1 MLGVIVIAGPSGG
14 GDGDAGASTTLDPA
28 LGAVDGSL
36 TVPAV
41 TQAPVVV
48 ASTEVPLVKT
58 VFTRS
63 LTSGAFGDDV
73 EQLQQRLTDLGFAPG
88 PADGLFG
95 PGTQQAVWAWK
106 KLVAGMTWQELDQS
120 ANASEVRPDLWQQMQ
135 DPIVIQPRRP
145 MGVGN
150 THVEIYLPLQVMA
163 VFTDDRPTLI
173 AHIASGELD
182 AAGDP
187 VHWCDVVEYNTD
199 NQGQPLDEPRI
210 RDECAFSKT
219 PGGVF
224 KFHWR
229 VAGNRLG
236 PLGSMFNP
244 VYFNYG
250 IAIHGAQNVPTHPA
264 SHGCVRINMDIAQY
278 FPDLVSNSDRVYVWG
293 HDGKDPE
300 NYSKAESLPDFN
312 KPNPNSTTTS
322 SSTTTSTT
330 TTTTPPTTT
339 TEPTTTTATGTT
351 TTSSTT
357 TTTVAETTSSAAV

>member
-1 MLGVIVIAGPSGG
+1 MINSGRP
-14 GDGDAGASTTLDPA
+14 LP
-28 LGAVDGSL
+28 
-36 TVPAV
+36 VP
-41 TQAPVVV
+41 
-48 ASTEVPLVKT
+48 
-58 VFTRS
+58 R
-63 LTSGAFGDDV
+63 
-73 EQLQQRLTDLGFAPG
+73 
-88 PADGLFG
+88 
-95 PGTQQAVWAWK
+95 
-106 KLVAGMTWQELDQS
+106 
-120 ANASEVRPDLWQQMQ
+120 
-135 DPIVIQPRRP
+135 
-145 MGVGN
+145 
-150 THVEIYLPLQVMA
+150 
-163 VFTDDRPTLI
+163 
-173 AHIASGELD
+173 
-182 AAGDP
+182 
-187 VHWCDVVEYNTD
+187 
-199 NQGQPLDEPRI
+199 EPRI

-250 IAIHGAQNVPTHPA
+250 IAIHGAQNVPTRPA